1 MIAPTTR
8 MRELKHGQE
17 QTAKKKKDSKNM
29 EKLRFNI
36 SGQEV
41 LTFEI
46 DHKNQSA
53 RLLASPDELASHVIL
68 TPEER
73 NYRGIEKRLNE
84 FQQTNQSL
92 AEILQDIQENGF
104 HAPMQQNLAIN
115 HSEKAIKESSS
126 PKNTDTIV
134 LPDTFGN
141 TNINGL
147 QHKDNIQIDGDAY
160 FVKLDDLSPDVNG
173 TWKNDFNAQYSSVS
187 EAITSALLKNITNAN
202 ELNNV
207 LYEWREFELDGKK
220 VTGTISKNFLQE
232 NEEEHVLAVD
242 RKIDKHTT
250 MTVADYAENMYD
262 VNTEKRIANLQKAFL
277 NTNIDGE
284 TTRNFLVQQAAF
296 DMLVGNQDRLN
307 NPSNFVFTYNTETQK
322 SRLVNLDFG
331 RALPLLWNE
340 TMEEKYIVGEYLQE
354 DLDEFSDALNS
365 SDNSIV
371 SGMKRSDAIEFLNQH
386 GFEPFEINMNGLRR
400 DLDKLKSRI
409 LASDAPCKKYAEVK
423 IESFKEMLNS
433 DFSKNFYKEVS
444 ITEPVI
450 EHKHENQVTNTV
462 PKQFD
467 IIMAYV
473 PNREDISK
481 ENPIKKEQDGHIQ
494 PILVLENNGQVV
506 AMPCSQNTDEKD
518 PSGNSALTVSL
529 DTVLYFDQD
538 TFDSM
543 VKVGSLSKDGQE
555 IFNTLFEENRIKKS
569 PKKPKTK
576 VAPEPLLEID
586 DEFEL

>member
-1 MIAPTTR
+1 
-8 MRELKHGQE
+8 
-17 QTAKKKKDSKNM
+17 M
-29 EKLRFNI
+29 ETLRFNI

-46 DHKNQSA
+46 NHKNQTA

-68 TPEER
+68 TPDER
-73 NYRGIEKRLNE
+73 NYKGIEKRLNE

-92 AEILQDIQENGF
+92 AELLQDIQENGF

-126 PKNTDTIV
+126 PKNTDTII

-147 QHKDNIQIDGDAY
+147 QHKDNIQIDGEAY

-202 ELNNV
+202 QLNNV

-220 VTGTISKNFLQE
+220 VTGTISKNFLRE

-307 NPSNFVFTYNTETQK
+307 NPSNFVFAYDTETQK

-331 RALPLLWNE
+331 RTLPMLWNE
-340 TMEEKYIVGEYLQE
+340 TMEERYIVGEYLQ
-354 DLDEFSDALNS
+354 DDIDDFSSSLNS

-371 SGMKRSDAIEFLNQH
+371 SGLKRTEAIEFLNQH
-386 GFEPFEINMNGLRR
+386 GFEPFEINMAGLLQ
-400 DLDKLKSRI
+400 DLDELKSRI

-444 ITEPVI
+444 VEEPVI
-450 EHKHENQVTNTV
+450 EHQHESQVENTV

-494 PILVLENNGQVV
+494 PILVLENNGQLV
-506 AMPCSQNTDEKD
+506 AMPCSQSTNEKD
-518 PSGNSALTVSL
+518 PSGNPALTVSL

-538 TFDSM
+538 TFDGM
-543 VKVGSLSKDGQE
+543 VKIGSLSKDGQD
-555 IFNTLFEENRIKKS
+555 IFNALFEENRVKKS
-569 PKKPKTK
+569 PSKPKAK
-576 VAPEPLLEID
+576 LAPEPAHEID